1 MPRIYLSPSTQE
13 NNLYISGGSEEYYMN
28 LIADDMIPYL
38 VSNAISYTR
47 NNRNLTAASAIAQ
60 SNAST
65 YDLHLALHSNAS
77 APQNYGGTRGIIVF
91 YDPRSTQGRRAAEIF
106 AKNLKFIYPLPNLV
120 RAQATTTIGEVTR
133 TRAPSVFL
141 ELGYHDNEEDA
152 AWIKDNIN
160 RIAQTL
166 VYSLTEYFG
175 IPFIYPINPRSGRV
189 NVSSGNL
196 NLRQKP
202 STTAPIIARMPNNS
216 AVTVTGEWQGWYV
229 VWYRGTP
236 GYADARY
243 ITIT

>member
-1 MPRIYLSPSTQE
+1 MPRIYLSPSTQQ
-13 NNLYISGGSEEYYMN
+13 NNLFVSGGSEEYYMN

-38 VSNAISYTR
+38 VSNGITYTR
-47 NNRNLTAASAIAQ
+47 NNRNLTAVSAIAQ

-77 APQNYGGTRGIIVF
+77 APQNYGENRGIIVF
-91 YDPRSTQGRRAAEIF
+91 YDARSSSGKRAAEIF

-120 RAQATTTIGEVTR
+120 RTQTTTSIGEVTR
-133 TRAPSVFL
+133 TKAPSVFL
-141 ELGYHDNEEDA
+141 ELGYHDNEQDA
-152 AWIKDNIN
+152 QWIKDNIN

-175 IPFIYPINPRSGRV
+175 IPFIYPITPRSGRV

-202 STTAPIIARMPNNS
+202 NTSSPIVAKMPNNS

-229 VWYRGTP
+229 VWYKGLT

-243 ITIT
+243 INLQ